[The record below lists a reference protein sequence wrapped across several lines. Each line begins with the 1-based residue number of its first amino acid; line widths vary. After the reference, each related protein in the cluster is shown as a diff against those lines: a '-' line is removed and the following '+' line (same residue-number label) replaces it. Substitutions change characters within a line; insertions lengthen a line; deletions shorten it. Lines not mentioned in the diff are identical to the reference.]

1 MELLILVPVILCLVL
16 GPLVFIAIKG
26 RPMKGTCGAQASLF
40 ILKGLKCSSCDK
52 ADICENNTDLK
63 KQK

>member
-1 MELLILVPVILCLVL
+1 MELFFLVPVILSIVI

-40 ILKGLKCSSCDK
+40 SLKGLKCSSCDK
-52 ADICENNTDLK
+52 ADTCENNTSLK
-63 KQK
+63 K